1 MRKTTLMV
9 DDELVRRAAEVLGT
23 RGLKATVD
31 RALEEVVAAATR
43 QRFLTRLTEMRGLEL
58 NDEDVMASAW
68 R

>member
-1 MRKTTLMV
+1 MV

-31 RALEEVVAAATR
+31 RSLEEVVAAATR
-43 QRFLTRLTEMRGLEL
+43 QRFLTRLIEMRGLEL
-58 NDEDVMASAW
+58 NDEEVMASAW